1 MTMSDNFFTLRHLN
15 GEEEFDWS
23 KALSAAR
30 VNRNPI
36 GVSDLLKYKCPT
48 CDGYIP
54 NNKTPG
60 AYPGALSRVDNETE
74 ICSECG
80 TREAL
85 LGVEQ
90 TLDNRKEK

>member
-1 MTMSDNFFTLRHLN
+1 MSDNFFTLRHLN
-15 GEEEFDWS
+15 GEEEFDWN
-23 KALSAAR
+23 K
-30 VNRNPI
+30 V
-36 GVSDLLKYKCPT
+36 LLKKYECPT

-74 ICSECG
+74 VCSECG

-85 LGVEQ
+85 LGFEQ
-90 TLDNRKEK
+90 SLANRKGSNGNTNS